1 MVRRI
6 LKNDLLQ
13 GIQERKIL
21 CAVIVFISITMTF
34 LYVLHIN
41 KYFLKNENVL
51 ELTIVDV
58 ILYLFKG
65 MKKYIPSEKNP
76 FIIDWQYMLWN
87 ILLSILI
94 GQYASKIGRDNDLLV
109 LVKSKSKGKWYFSK
123 IWWCLITI
131 LFYFFLIFLGIMIG
145 MVLGGIFFSKI
156 QIKFDITYNASLYQS
171 IYASTHSAY
180 SLVARFFVL
189 NVLSYVCIYV
199 PQMII
204 TIFTNT
210 FLGYVY
216 IVSVLT
222 ISAFYANWYLIGNYQ
237 MLYRYE
243 ELYLLNQNFIW
254 SIVLAILVSFIVC
267 IAGRFLIE
275 KTDLLKRK

>member
-1 MVRRI
+1 MVRKI

-13 GIQERKIL
+13 GIWERKVL
-21 CAVIVFISITMTF
+21 CMVIVFTSIMMTF

-51 ELTIVDV
+51 EITIVDI

-87 ILLSILI
+87 ILLSVLI

-131 LFYFFLIFLGIMIG
+131 LFYFFLIFLGIIIG
-145 MVLGGIFFSKI
+145 MVISGVFFSNI
-156 QIKFDITYNASLYQS
+156 QIKFDITYNESLYKS
-171 IYASTHSAY
+171 MYSNMYSAY
-180 SLVARFFVL
+180 SLLARFFVL
-189 NVLSYVCIYV
+189 NVLSYVCIYI

-204 TIFTNT
+204 TVFTNT

-216 IVSVLT
+216 IVSILI

-243 ELYLLNQNFIW
+243 ELYLFNQNFIW
-254 SIVLAILVSFIVC
+254 SIILVILVVFIVC
-267 IAGRFLIE
+267 IVGRYLIE
-275 KTDLLKRK
+275 KNDLLKRK